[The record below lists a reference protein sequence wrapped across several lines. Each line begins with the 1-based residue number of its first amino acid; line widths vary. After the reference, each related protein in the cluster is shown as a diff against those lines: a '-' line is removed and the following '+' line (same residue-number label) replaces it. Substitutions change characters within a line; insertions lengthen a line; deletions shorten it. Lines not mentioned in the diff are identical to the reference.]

1 MSERGIMVGM
11 AADAFSPN
19 TQLTRAQYTAILCNL
34 APDKSNGL
42 NYIAHLT
49 DVPAG
54 AWYAEV
60 AEWGV
65 TNGIIAEI
73 DGRFE
78 GDAVLSRELMAS
90 MTARY
95 LSKYYSTALEYDYSS
110 AGFADEGSIA
120 QSYLMSVN
128 LLANN
133 GLLAGRDGNNFEPQ
147 GTLTRAEAAA
157 MAVRLTNLA
166 GESEPGDTDEPDAP
180 AEEPEQPPVEE
191 PSEPEQ
197 PPVEEPDEPEQ
208 PPQEEPGDESWSL
221 DGAPDWFLIGQPDY
235 FSNEEWQE
243 LISYWNGKERPSEYP
258 ARLPAGV
265 HSEEQAWREMNYYQE
280 RLYDLMQRG
289 KADEALAAGNISLTS
304 EEETMIQSINQLR
317 TENGQASLTVSPALC
332 TAATIRAKEALTCEA
347 HKRPDGSSFMTVL
360 KDENVGLEFYKFDS
374 NTNSIYLAEN

>member
-1 MSERGIMVGM
+1 MRTTKKLTALVLAGALLGSSVAAPASARSFGDVPAGHWAREVVDIVSERGIMVGM
-11 AADAFSPN
+11 AADAFSPG

-34 APDKSNGL
+34 APDKSNG
-42 NYIAHLT
+42 YTYAAHLT

-78 GDAVLSRELMAS
+78 GDAVASRELMAR
-90 MTARY
+90 MTARFI
-95 LSKYYSTALEYDYSS
+95 SAYYSAALTYDYSS

-157 MAVRLTNLA
+157 MAVRLTDLA
-166 GESEPGDTDEPDAP
+166 GESEPGDIDEPDNP
-180 AEEPEQPPVEE
+180 AEEPEQPPIEE
-191 PSEPEQ
+191 PSEPEA
-197 PPVEEPDEPEQ
+197 PPVEEPDEPEE
-208 PPQEEPGDESWSL
+208 PPVEEPDDESWSL

-235 FSNEEWQE
+235 FSDEEWQE
-243 LISYWNGKERPSEYP
+243 LITYWKDKDRPSEYP
-258 ARLPAGV
+258 AQLPAGV
-265 HSEEQAWREMNYYQE
+265 HSEEQAWREMNYYMG
-280 RLYDLMQRG
+280 RL
-289 KADEALAAGNISLTS
+289 
-304 EEETMIQSINQLR
+304 
-317 TENGQASLTVSPALC
+317 QAIIGEGCFS
-332 TAATIRAKEALTCEA
+332 R
-347 HKRPDGSSFMTVL
+347 
-360 KDENVGLEFYKFDS
+360 
-374 NTNSIYLAEN
+374 

>member
-1 MSERGIMVGM
+1 M
-11 AADAFSPN
+11 
-19 TQLTRAQYTAILCNL
+19 
-34 APDKSNGL
+34 
-42 NYIAHLT
+42 
-49 DVPAG
+49 
-54 AWYAEV
+54 
-60 AEWGV
+60 

-78 GDAVLSRELMAS
+78 GNSVLSRELMAS

-120 QSYLMSVN
+120 QSYRMSVN

-133 GLLAGRDGNNFEPQ
+133 GMLAGRDGNNFEPQ
-147 GTLTRAEAAA
+147 ESLTRAEAAA
-157 MAVRLTNLA
+157 MAVRLTDLA
-166 GESEPGDTDEPDAP
+166 GESEPGDPNEPDDP
-180 AEEPEQPPVEE
+180 AE
-191 PSEPEQ
+191 EPEQ

-208 PPQEEPGDESWSL
+208 PPLEEPDEPEQGWSL

-235 FSNEEWQE
+235 FSDEEWQA
-243 LISYWNGKERPSEYP
+243 LITYWKDKDRPSEYP
-258 ARLPAGV
+258 AQLPAGV

-304 EEETMIQSINQLR
+304 EEETMVHSINQLR
-317 TENGQASLTVSPALC
+317 SENGQASLTVSPALC

-374 NTNSIYLAEN
+374 NTNSIYLAENQTVRPTSKPFPASEAFDNFMNSSPHKSNMLSAIHKYVGVGYIIAKEKALSGHSYLAERNK